1 MSKLRKSR
9 SSNAV
14 SSRRKFLK
22 TGAAAVA
29 GAASLAMPQIAR
41 SQEPIVWKFQST
53 WPAKDIFHEF
63 AGDFVAKVNEMSG
76 GALKIDLLPSGSVVK
91 AFDLLDAVST
101 GTLDGGHG
109 VLVYWYGKNPA
120 LALWGSGPAFGM
132 DSNMLLAWHKYGG
145 GKELLADIYN
155 SLNMNVVSFP
165 YGPMPTEP
173 LGWYKKPIQS
183 ADDFKGLKFRT
194 VGLGI
199 EVYTAMGA
207 AVNALPGSEIVPA
220 LDRGLI
226 DAAEFNNPSSDR
238 ALGFPDVSKIYMMQS
253 FHQSAETFEILLN
266 KAKYDALSDQLK
278 SIIASAVEASSAN
291 MSWKAVDRYSQDY
304 IDIQAKDNVKVYKTP
319 DDVLQQQLKIWDQVI
334 AAKSTAD
341 NPWFKKVLDS
351 QKAFAERAGN
361 WKYDQEVDF
370 RLAFNH
376 YFRA

>member
-1 MSKLRKSR
+1 
-9 SSNAV
+9 
-14 SSRRKFLK
+14 
-22 TGAAAVA
+22 
-29 GAASLAMPQIAR
+29 
-41 SQEPIVWKFQST
+41 
-53 WPAKDIFHEF
+53 
-63 AGDFVAKVNEMSG
+63 
-76 GALKIDLLPSGSVVK
+76 
-91 AFDLLDAVST
+91 
-101 GTLDGGHG
+101 
-109 VLVYWYGKNPA
+109 
-120 LALWGSGPAFGM
+120 
-132 DSNMLLAWHKYGG
+132 
-145 GKELLADIYN
+145 
-155 SLNMNVVSFP
+155 MNVVSFP

-183 ADDFKGLKFRT
+183 AADFKGLKFRT

-238 ALGFPDVSKIYMMQS
+238 ALGFTDVSKIYMMQS

-278 SIIASAVEASSAN
+278 AIVAGAVEASSAN

-304 IDIQAKDNVKVYKTP
+304 IDIQEKDNVKVYKTP
-319 DDVLQQQLKIWDQVI
+319 DDVLQEQLKIWDQVV
-334 AAKSTAD
+334 AAKSTD
-341 NPWFKKVLDS
+341 ENPWFKKVLDS

-370 RLAFNH
+370 RMAFNH

>member
-1 MSKLRKSR
+1 MTGITEKD
-9 SSNAV
+9 V
-14 SSRRKFLK
+14 SRRKFLK
-22 TGAAAVA
+22 SGGVAASAAA
-29 GAASLAMPQIAR
+29 GALAMPNIVRAQDA
-41 SQEPIVWKFQST
+41 IVWKFQST

-63 AGDFVAKVNEMSG
+63 AGDFVAKVNEMSA

-132 DSNMLLAWHKYGG
+132 DSNMLLSWHKYGG
-145 GKELLADIYN
+145 GKELLDGIYA

-183 ADDFKGLKFRT
+183 AADFQGLKFRT

-278 SIIASAVEASSAN
+278 AIVAGAVEASSAN

-304 IDIQAKDNVKVYKTP
+304 IDIQEKDNVKVYKTP
-319 DDVLQQQLKIWDQVI
+319 DDVLQEQLKIWDQVV
-334 AAKSTAD
+334 AAKSTD
-341 NPWFKKVLDS
+341 ENPWFKKVLDS

-370 RLAFNH
+370 RMAFNH